1 MFLLPKLC
9 PNQIFFK
16 FSEYYKQPVR
26 PYANTTIS
34 QSLPFNRKP
43 KSTMKTEN
51 VSRYADRYI
60 RNVAQRAATV
70 LSDDQRARITGQLRE
85 YMYSNGHVEPTH
97 VKKCLRSLVFKALNA
112 ERQGTDAAAVVE
124 EEIIADAVVGEE
136 QAQLSLQQEKT
147 ICGDEDCAQKA
158 ALPSRASTVHG
169 FLCFVTKNVITLLR
183 VA

>member
-1 MFLLPKLC
+1 
-9 PNQIFFK
+9 
-16 FSEYYKQPVR
+16 
-26 PYANTTIS
+26 
-34 QSLPFNRKP
+34 
-43 KSTMKTEN
+43 MKTEN
-51 VSRYADRYI
+51 VSRYADTYI

-136 QAQLSLQQEKT
+136 QA
-147 ICGDEDCAQKA
+147 
-158 ALPSRASTVHG
+158 
-169 FLCFVTKNVITLLR
+169 
-183 VA
+183 

>member
-1 MFLLPKLC
+1 M
-9 PNQIFFK
+9 
-16 FSEYYKQPVR
+16 
-26 PYANTTIS
+26 
-34 QSLPFNRKP
+34 
-43 KSTMKTEN
+43 N
-51 VSRYADRYI
+51 VSSYADRYI

-136 QAQLSLQQEKT
+136 QA
-147 ICGDEDCAQKA
+147 
-158 ALPSRASTVHG
+158 
-169 FLCFVTKNVITLLR
+169 
-183 VA
+183 

>member
-1 MFLLPKLC
+1 
-9 PNQIFFK
+9 
-16 FSEYYKQPVR
+16 
-26 PYANTTIS
+26 
-34 QSLPFNRKP
+34 
-43 KSTMKTEN
+43 MKTEN

-97 VKKCLRSLVFKALNA
+97 VKKCLRLLVFKALNA

-136 QAQLSLQQEKT
+136 QA
-147 ICGDEDCAQKA
+147 
-158 ALPSRASTVHG
+158 
-169 FLCFVTKNVITLLR
+169 
-183 VA
+183 

>member
-1 MFLLPKLC
+1 
-9 PNQIFFK
+9 
-16 FSEYYKQPVR
+16 
-26 PYANTTIS
+26 
-34 QSLPFNRKP
+34 
-43 KSTMKTEN
+43 MKTEN

-70 LSDDQRARITGQLRE
+70 LSDDQRARITGQLLE

-136 QAQLSLQQEKT
+136 QA
-147 ICGDEDCAQKA
+147 
-158 ALPSRASTVHG
+158 
-169 FLCFVTKNVITLLR
+169 
-183 VA
+183 